1 MSAIRAFAL
10 GAFVLLSGLAQAAQ
24 ESGVSLSDLS
34 VTIRRWGADAGLPSG
49 RADAVV
55 QTPDGFLWVA
65 TSEGLYRFDGRKF
78 VQFPTKSVPEIGHH
92 WITRIC
98 MDRDGALWLLAANG
112 RVARF
117 ADGRFFAVR
126 KPEEKAE
133 LLRWAAHPDGGIAA
147 VFKMGNAQFVAARVT
162 SAGTEILSEPFQPE
176 PLAIHVSK
184 DGRFWISQRRGVLVE
199 LRDRALQQAGPDPNP
214 AIGYFVDT
222 GDGAVLGLGRSAI
235 YRLANGAWSQAAG
248 YAAQLSRPP
257 TYAVADSD
265 DRVWFGAAATG
276 NFVWDGE
283 GPVQPVRGGRGSL
296 PDVILTAM
304 RDETGG
310 LWFSS
315 FTGLYQ
321 VRYAPFVAWPPPA
334 AMQAGWAI
342 SVRPKA
348 DGSVW
353 FSGFGGVCRLAP
365 GAAEPELMIARPVAD
380 VTLFDV
386 APDGAVWFV
395 NKDAYAARWQPSR
408 QSRIPVE
415 KQTPEFTPTG
425 VVIDREGAAWI
436 ASYAGL
442 FRCDPNVQPQKF
454 GLASG
459 ADGLPKG
466 AYQFVQ
472 LLPDGTLA
480 VMARGN
486 GVFVRRAGGKSWERQ
501 PDSGV
506 KWTSRINLIEQD
518 AEARV
523 WAVAAVDDGI
533 GCWSDGAFFHG
544 SLESLGLG
552 GVRVSG
558 IAAGDNDGLWFATLS
573 SGAAR
578 VSRNALLDW
587 LRHPGGKAPTLDWFD
602 AMSGLPSRG
611 LSFATESIVRGPDG
625 RIWVGSEGGLSVID
639 PKRWRAERERAPLPR
654 VRIGDC
660 IADGV
665 AIKTERG
672 AEIPAGTARFE
683 IGFSSSS
690 IGLPGEIKLRYRMRG
705 LDDGWTEAGLDE
717 TAHFLR
723 VRPGSY
729 RFEVMAANRYGSWN
743 PEPAMLAVTVA
754 PFWWQTKIAWIAGA
768 AVLLVVMLAV
778 FRLRLA
784 SLRRREAMQARFS
797 SELIASQEDERRRI
811 AAELHDSLGQSLL
824 VVKNL
829 ASLGRQSHA
838 GDTET
843 SEQFGEIRESAAQA
857 LEEVR
862 AISRALRPP
871 ELDRLGITKAIRA
884 MLDRVADSSGIEI
897 DADVDDLEGSVPAE
911 HEIGIFRIL
920 QEALNNVL
928 KHAAA
933 KSVRVS
939 AKREPSLV
947 RLTIADDGRGI
958 APAAGKSAGGVGL
971 TSMRERARL
980 MGGSLEIRPSSGSG
994 TLVELVIPISAANAR
1009 G

>member
-1 MSAIRAFAL
+1 MSAVRAIVV
-10 GAFVLLSGLAQAAQ
+10 GAFVLLAGLAQAAQ
-24 ESGVSLSDLS
+24 NSGVSLSDLS
-34 VTIRRWGADAGLPSG
+34 VTIRRWGADAGLPNG
-49 RADAVV
+49 RADAVL
-55 QTPDGFLWVA
+55 QTPDGYLWVA
-65 TSEGLYRFDGRKF
+65 TSEGLYRFNGRKF
-78 VQFPTKSVPEIGHH
+78 EQFPTKSVPEIGHH
-92 WITRIC
+92 WITRIL
-98 MDRDGALWLLAANG
+98 MDRDGVMWLLAANG

-117 ADGRFFAVR
+117 ADGRFLAVQ

-133 LLRWAAHPDGGIAA
+133 LLRWAAHPNGGIAA
-147 VFKMGNAQFVAARVT
+147 VFKMGNAQFVVARVT

-199 LRDRALQQAGPDPNP
+199 LRDRTLQQVGLDPNP
-214 AIGYFVDT
+214 AIGYFVET
-222 GDGAVLGLGRSAI
+222 GDGAVLGLGKSAI
-235 YRLANGAWSQAAG
+235 YRLVNGAWSQAAS
-248 YAAQLSRPP
+248 YATPLSRPP
-257 TYAVADSD
+257 TYAVADAD

-276 NFVWDGE
+276 NFVWDGK
-283 GPVQPVRGGRGSL
+283 GPVQSVRGGRGSL
-296 PDVILTAM
+296 PEVILTAM
-304 RDETGG
+304 RDETGS

-321 VRYAPFVAWPPPA
+321 VRYSPFVAWPPPV
-334 AMQAGWAI
+334 AMQAGWTI
-342 SVRPKA
+342 VVRPKA

-353 FSGFGGVCRLAP
+353 FSGFGGVCRLLP
-365 GAAEPELMIARPVAD
+365 GATEPELMIARPVAD

-395 NKDAYAARWQPSR
+395 NKDAYAARWQSS
-408 QSRIPVE
+408 QETRIPVE
-415 KQTPEFTPTG
+415 KQTPGFTPTG
-425 VVIDREGAAWI
+425 LVIDRDGVVWI

-442 FRCDPNVQPQKF
+442 FHCDPNVQPQKF
-454 GLASG
+454 VIVSG
-459 ADGLPKG
+459 SDGLPKG
-466 AYQFVQ
+466 EHQGV
-472 LLPDGTLA
+472 LVLPDGALA
-480 VMARGN
+480 TTARGK
-486 GVFVRRAGGKSWERQ
+486 GVFVRRAGAKTWERQ

-506 KWTSRINLIEQD
+506 KWTSRINLLDQD
-518 AEARV
+518 AEARL

-533 GCWSDGAFFHG
+533 GCWSGGTFFHG
-544 SLESLGLG
+544 SLESLGLR

-558 IAAGDNDGLWFATLS
+558 IAAGDDDGLWFATFS

-578 VSRNALLDW
+578 VSRKALFDW

-625 RIWVGSEGGLSVID
+625 RIWVGSEGGLAVID

-665 AIKTERG
+665 AIKMDRG
-672 AEIPAGTARFE
+672 AEIPAGTVRFDM
-683 IGFSSSS
+683 GFSSSS

-705 LDDGWTEAGLDE
+705 LDDGWTEAGLDD

-723 VRPGSY
+723 VQPGSY

-743 PEPAMLAVTVA
+743 PEPAALAVTVA
-754 PFWWQTKIAWIAGA
+754 PFWWQTKTAWIAGA
-768 AVLLVVMLAV
+768 AVLLVVVLAV

-784 SLRRREAMQARFS
+784 SLRQREAMQARFS
-797 SELIASQEDERRRI
+797 GELIASQEDERRRI

-838 GDTET
+838 ADAET

-871 ELDRLGITKAIRA
+871 ELARLGITKAIRA
-884 MLDRVADSSGIEI
+884 MLDRVCDSSSIEI
-897 DADVDDLEGSVPAE
+897 VADVDDLDSSVPAE

-920 QEALNNVL
+920 QEALNNII

-939 AKREPSLV
+939 AKREPSLI
-947 RLTIADDGRGI
+947 RLTVADDGRGI
-958 APAAGKSAGGVGL
+958 PPAVGKSAGGIGL

-980 MGGSLEIRPSSGSG
+980 MGGSLEIRPNSGSG
-994 TLVELVIPISAANAR
+994 TRVELVIPISAANAR